1 MEQTQT
7 KRRFSWLKLAL
18 VVSIVLNFVALG
30 MVWGLVTRT
39 GPSGSLL
46 RASVAALP
54 ADDRRAFRQEI
65 REVWRAAGTAQRD
78 VPGGAAGAP
87 RRMLAALEA
96 EEFDAAAFAAALQE
110 AQARLVAISDQM
122 HAQLVATVSAM
133 TPGERRAYAQALD
146 AQLSKRRWRAE
157 SRSAGRN

>member
-18 VVSIVLNFVALG
+18 VVSVVLNFVALG

-54 ADDRRAFRQEI
+54 ADDRRVFRQEL
-65 REVWRAAGTAQRD
+65 REVWRAAGTAEHDARGRT
-78 VPGGAAGAP
+78 VGAP

-96 EEFDAAAFAAALQE
+96 EEFDADAFSAALRQ
-110 AQARLVAISDQM
+110 AQARLVGISDQM
-122 HAQLVATVSAM
+122 HVQLVATLSAM
-133 TPGERRAYAQALD
+133 TPDERRAYAQALE
-146 AQLSKRRWRAE
+146 AQFSKRRWRAE
-157 SRSAGRN
+157 SRSAGGN